1 MQWVPLPLLLLLYWW
16 ARRVLFRRGWTQNK
30 LIQQSFKG
38 SVSEVGIDWRSDT
51 SQSNL
56 P

>member
-38 SVSEVGIDWRSDT
+38 FTKLRQGFRFGDVAL
-51 SQSNL
+51 Q
-56 P
+56 